1 MTETSHSALH
11 RAIEHAG
18 SAAALAR
25 KIGVTPQAIYQW
37 DRVPAERVI
46 AIEAAT
52 GGAVSRCDLR
62 PDIYPRDGAANP
74 PSNPNTDTPRI
85 AAGGK

>member
-1 MTETSHSALH
+1 MSETSITAL
-11 RAIEHAG
+11 RQAIEHAG

-25 KIGVTPQAIYQW
+25 HIGVTPQAIYQW

-62 PDIYPRDGAANP
+62 PDLYPREPAKIP
-74 PSNPNTDTPRI
+74 PASNDATPR
-85 AAGGK
+85 AAVAGE